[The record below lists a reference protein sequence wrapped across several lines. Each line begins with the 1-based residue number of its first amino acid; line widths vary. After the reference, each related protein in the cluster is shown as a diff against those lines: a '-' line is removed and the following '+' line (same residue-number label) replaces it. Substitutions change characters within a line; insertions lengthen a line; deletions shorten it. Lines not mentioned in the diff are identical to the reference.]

1 MYVIYLRKKRIYAV
15 LSLIAL
21 LTVLAWLTFKYFTMH
36 TKVLSPIYLGNTE
49 DKAVALMFNVDW
61 GEEVVPA
68 LLQILQ
74 DHQIRATFFI
84 TGRFAKKFPE
94 VLQKIAAGGHEI
106 GNHGYS
112 HPHSDKLNQA
122 QNTKEIEETEKV
134 LSGLNI
140 KYSKI
145 FAPPYGEHMEHVLAA
160 ADSLGYKTIMWTADT
175 VDWKNGKANKK
186 E

>member
-1 MYVIYLRKKRIYAV
+1 MEKDRFKAGGIMYVIYLRKKRIYAV

-74 DHQIRATFFI
+74 DHQIRATFFYHRTVCQKVSGSI
-84 TGRFAKKFPE
+84 AKNSRRGP
-94 VLQKIAAGGHEI
+94 
-106 GNHGYS
+106 
-112 HPHSDKLNQA
+112 
-122 QNTKEIEETEKV
+122 
-134 LSGLNI
+134 
-140 KYSKI
+140 
-145 FAPPYGEHMEHVLAA
+145 
-160 ADSLGYKTIMWTADT
+160 
-175 VDWKNGKANKK
+175 
-186 E
+186 